1 MIEISGLSKSYGQGA
16 ARREVLAGIDLQVA
30 GGELVSVEGI
40 SGCGKTT
47 LLNLI
52 GGLDRDHTGRIVVG
66 GCDLGTLDDR
76 GLARFRNETVGFVFQ
91 HFYLLDHM
99 TCGENVLLPSFFA
112 DRPTPAASLRA
123 RAQEV
128 LGRVGLATRIDDL
141 PTRLSGG
148 QKQRL
153 AIARALFAQPR
164 LMLCDEPTGNLDS
177 ATGEQILELFRT
189 LNREEGLTLV
199 IVTHEPRVSAVAQRV
214 IRMEDGKI
222 VAGARP

>member
-1 MIEISGLSKSYGQGA
+1 
-16 ARREVLAGIDLQVA
+16 
-30 GGELVSVEGI
+30 
-40 SGCGKTT
+40 
-47 LLNLI
+47 
-52 GGLDRDHTGRIVVG
+52 
-66 GCDLGTLDDR
+66 
-76 GLARFRNETVGFVFQ
+76 
-91 HFYLLDHM
+91 M

-141 PTRLSGG
+141 PPRLSGG